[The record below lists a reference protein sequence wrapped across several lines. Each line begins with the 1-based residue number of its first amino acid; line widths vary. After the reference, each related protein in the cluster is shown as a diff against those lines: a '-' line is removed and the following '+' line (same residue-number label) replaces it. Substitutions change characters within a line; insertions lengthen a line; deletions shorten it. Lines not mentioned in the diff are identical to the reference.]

1 MYSSRN
7 NFFPSHIDIFC
18 VPYIGNASWQCLK
31 IGIDCLKLMKPRK
44 RNFKKIKNKKRGG
57 MDMYIDTLNIY
68 FPNYYKKSHV
78 RTI

>member
-1 MYSSRN
+1 
-7 NFFPSHIDIFC
+7 
-18 VPYIGNASWQCLK
+18 
-31 IGIDCLKLMKPRK
+31 MKPRK
-44 RNFKKIKNKKRGG
+44 RNLKKRKKRGG